1 MKKLVALSVCLSA
14 STILLAASPSFSQT
28 VTVPITGTN
37 IGLNITPTS
46 ANSAI
51 PRSFI
56 VNATLLTPLGAVS
69 ISAFNGSISANTPS
83 IGAGLFNVTAS
94 TITNTGGNPNFYND
108 TNGSVL
114 TTFVFTGTTN
124 GTAPFVPN
132 NAFTNAPTTINA
144 TFSTAQFVNPTPIQV
159 NVPSTGGS
167 ITLPAPPPV
176 VVVPPPVVVVLPP
189 VVVVPPPVVV
199 VPPPVVVV
207 PPPVVVVP
215 PPVVVVP
222 PPVTCTDCLIVRP
235 DLLIANST
243 FLSPDSQEPEYRQEY
258 KNDFSAS
265 SFRGGRI
272 LGLEDK

>member
-159 NVPSTGGS
+159 NVPITGGS

-176 VVVPPPVVVVLPP
+176 VVVPPPVVVVL
-189 VVVVPPPVVV
+189 
-199 VPPPVVVV
+199 
-207 PPPVVVVP
+207 PPVVVVP